1 MVILRQWSK
10 QLAEISTGTLLA
22 EEDIENVNF
31 LAEQIVGITDYRN
44 TLSTYLRERMNAIAP
59 NLTAMVGDIVGAR
72 LISHAGSL
80 LNLAKH
86 PASTVQILGAEKALF
101 RALKTKKDTPKYG
114 LIYHASLVSQ
124 GSAKNKGKMSRML
137 AAKASLACRHDALAE
152 ETSKDV
158 GVAEKYLLHLHT
170 QLNRLEG
177 TQVPVHLLKTSAK
190 KEKSSNGTEVIVHD
204 DTQDST
210 LPKTETKTET
220 ETKTVKTEPSSQVES
235 SEKKKKKK
243 KKKSVAT
250 DVEVKE
256 EAVETPKAETSEKKK
271 KKRKASEVDAA
282 ADESV
287 AETPK
292 KKKKK
297 SKKA

>member
-1 MVILRQWSK
+1 M
-10 QLAEISTGTLLA
+10 G
-22 EEDIENVNF
+22 
-31 LAEQIVGITDYRN
+31 
-44 TLSTYLRERMNAIAP
+44 
-59 NLTAMVGDIVGAR
+59 
-72 LISHAGSL
+72 
-80 LNLAKH
+80 
-86 PASTVQILGAEKALF
+86 
-101 RALKTKKDTPKYG
+101 
-114 LIYHASLVSQ
+114 
-124 GSAKNKGKMSRML
+124 
-137 AAKASLACRHDALAE
+137 KASLACRHDALAE

-210 LPKTETKTET
+210 LPKTETET

-235 SEKKKKKK
+235 SEKKKKK

-271 KKRKASEVDAA
+271 KKKRKASEVDAA

-297 SKKA
+297 SKKAE

>member
-1 MVILRQWSK
+1 M
-10 QLAEISTGTLLA
+10 G
-22 EEDIENVNF
+22 
-31 LAEQIVGITDYRN
+31 
-44 TLSTYLRERMNAIAP
+44 
-59 NLTAMVGDIVGAR
+59 
-72 LISHAGSL
+72 
-80 LNLAKH
+80 
-86 PASTVQILGAEKALF
+86 
-101 RALKTKKDTPKYG
+101 
-114 LIYHASLVSQ
+114 
-124 GSAKNKGKMSRML
+124 
-137 AAKASLACRHDALAE
+137 KASLACRHDALAE

-210 LPKTETKTET
+210 LPKTET
-220 ETKTVKTEPSSQVES
+220 VKTEPSSQVES

-271 KKRKASEVDAA
+271 KKKRKASEVDAA

-292 KKKKK
+292 
-297 SKKA
+297 